1 MKEKN
6 FNNKSKR
13 TRYDELDTKNY
24 LKKVE
29 KKLLKINI
37 YNNKGKLKF
46 KEYMETHHQKDEIL
60 MMANELELNLEHSK
74 EYNKTLIGLLIPLIS
89 VFLTFF
95 SSYLLFIGKVDFDL
109 AIKSIELREE
119 YQPINMGALLTYFA
133 IIWGSS
139 YFVLSVLAFFW
150 LFLTPRRNIAYLVVL
165 KTFE

>member
-1 MKEKN
+1 
-6 FNNKSKR
+6 
-13 TRYDELDTKNY
+13 
-24 LKKVE
+24 
-29 KKLLKINI
+29 
-37 YNNKGKLKF
+37 
-46 KEYMETHHQKDEIL
+46 METHHQKDEIL

-74 EYNKTLIGLLIPLIS
+74 EYNMTLIGLLIPLIS

-119 YQPINMGALLTYFA
+119 YQPINMGAILTYFA

-150 LFLTPRRNIAYLVVL
+150 LFLTPRRNIAYLAVL